1 MKKEELAKEGLAYD
15 EKYGE
20 VSDESFVHVLEK
32 ERIPLSRQIEEGV
45 YNIKAEDYRAGEIG
59 LRSSYKDASQ
69 I

>member
-32 ERIPLSRQIEEGV
+32 ERIPLSR
-45 YNIKAEDYRAGEIG
+45 
-59 LRSSYKDASQ
+59 
-69 I
+69 